1 MALFAIADLHL
12 SLGEDKPMDVF
23 AGWNDYTSRL
33 ENNWRKLVTDND
45 TVVVSGDISWAYSGC
60 TDDGQ
65 VHGGSYQGRLFGGR

>member
-33 ENNWRKLVTDND
+33 ENNWRKLVTDN
-45 TVVVSGDISWAYSGC
+45 T
-60 TDDGQ
+60 
-65 VHGGSYQGRLFGGR
+65 RLLCRAIFPGHET

>member
-33 ENNWRKLVTDND
+33 EYNWRKLVTDKD
-45 TVVVSGDISWAYSGC
+45 TVVVRAIFP
-60 TDDGQ
+60 GQ
-65 VHGGSYQGRLFGGR
+65 

>member
-45 TVVVSGDISWAYSGC
+45 TVVVSGDIS
-60 TDDGQ
+60 GQ
-65 VHGGSYQGRLFGGR
+65 

>member
-33 ENNWRKLVTDND
+33 ENNWRKLKPLYIQPPP
-45 TVVVSGDISWAYSGC
+45 GI
-60 TDDGQ
+60 
-65 VHGGSYQGRLFGGR
+65 